1 MLLGKKCLFMENVL
15 SLPLLKLKVL
25 FSSISRTT
33 TCEIIVLL
41 CFVDIFIMKE
51 DKLEKE
57 STLDVRKT

>member
-1 MLLGKKCLFMENVL
+1 MENVL

-25 FSSISRTT
+25 FSSSSRTT